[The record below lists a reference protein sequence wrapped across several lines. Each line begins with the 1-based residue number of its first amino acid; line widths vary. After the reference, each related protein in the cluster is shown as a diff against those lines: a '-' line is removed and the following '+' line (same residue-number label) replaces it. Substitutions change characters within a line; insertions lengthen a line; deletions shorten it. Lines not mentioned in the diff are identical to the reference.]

1 MTNCFKLCFKSPI
14 MLAWLTVLYKMVCY
28 RLKGERGCLHVP
40 DHIILFLKLWGKY
53 SRVIVQSETMISL
66 SDDS

>member
-1 MTNCFKLCFKSPI
+1 
-14 MLAWLTVLYKMVCY
+14 MLAWLTVLYEMVCY

-53 SRVIVQSETMISL
+53 SRFIIQSETMISL